1 MKGKIREVC
10 IYRIAENGIIEP
22 KVYYRDSPHEYCTN
36 DWLGVLAFCLTL
48 LSVMSLLLTQ
58 ISAVAFV
65 LTLTPLLCTAIVCK
79 VIQQR
84 LYQKYW
90 NELYLKTK
98 TPEQEKLREDYLAQ
112 RENQIK
118 TLEALKNTPIGKL
131 TFTQKERMEELD
143 YIIKYQEFR

>member
-1 MKGKIREVC
+1 MKDKIKEIC

-22 KVYYRDSPHEYCTN
+22 RVYYKDSPHEYCTN
-36 DWLGVLAFCLTL
+36 DWLGVLALCLTL
-48 LSVMSLLLTQ
+48 LSIMSLFLTQ

-112 RENQIK
+112 RENQIA

-131 TFTQKERMEELD
+131 TSAQKERMEKLE
-143 YIIKYQEFR
+143 YTIKYEEFR

>member
-22 KVYYRDSPHEYCTN
+22 RVYYRDSPHEYCTN
-36 DWLGVLAFCLTL
+36 DWLGVLALCLTL
-48 LSVMSLLLTQ
+48 LSVMSLFLTQ

-65 LTLTPLLCTAIVCK
+65 LTLTPLLCTAIVCE

-84 LYQKYW
+84 LYQRYW

-112 RENQIK
+112 RENQIA

-131 TFTQKERMEELD
+131 TSAQKERMEKLE
-143 YIIKYQEFR
+143 YTIKYEEFR

>member
-1 MKGKIREVC
+1 MKDEIREIC
-10 IYRIAENGIIEP
+10 IYRIAENGIIKP
-22 KVYYRDSPHEYCTN
+22 RVYYKDSPHEYCTN
-36 DWLGVLAFCLTL
+36 DRLGVLAFCLTL
-48 LSVMSLLLTQ
+48 LSVMSLFLTQ

-65 LTLTPLLCTAIVCK
+65 FTLTPLLCTAIVCK

-84 LYQKYW
+84 LYQKCW

-98 TPEQEKLREDYLAQ
+98 TPEQKKLREDYLAQ

-118 TLEALKNTPIGKL
+118 TLETLKNTPIGKL
-131 TFTQKERMEELD
+131 TPMQKERMEELD

>member
-36 DWLGVLAFCLTL
+36 DWLGVLTFCLTL
-48 LSVMSLLLTQ
+48 LSVMSLFLTQ

-65 LTLTPLLCTAIVCK
+65 LTLTPLLCTAIVCR

>member
-36 DWLGVLAFCLTL
+36 DWLGVLTFCLTL
-48 LSVMSLLLTQ
+48 LSVMSLFLTQ

-65 LTLTPLLCTAIVCK
+65 LTLTPLLCTATVCK

-98 TPEQEKLREDYLAQ
+98 TPEQEKLREDYLTQ

-131 TFTQKERMEELD
+131 TSTQKERMEELD

>member
-36 DWLGVLAFCLTL
+36 DWLGVLALCLTL
-48 LSVMSLLLTQ
+48 LSVMSLFLTQ
-58 ISAVAFV
+58 VSAVAFV

-79 VIQQR
+79 VIQQG

-98 TPEQEKLREDYLAQ
+98 TPEQEKLREDYLTQ

-118 TLEALKNTPIGKL
+118 TLETLKNTPIGKL

>member
-48 LSVMSLLLTQ
+48 LSVMSLFLTQ

-65 LTLTPLLCTAIVCK
+65 LTLTPLLCTAIICK

-98 TPEQEKLREDYLAQ
+98 TPEQEKLREDYLTQ

-118 TLEALKNTPIGKL
+118 TLETLKNTPIGKL
-131 TFTQKERMEELD
+131 TSTQKERMEELD

>member
-22 KVYYRDSPHEYCTN
+22 RVYYRDSPHEYCTN
-36 DWLGVLAFCLTL
+36 DWLGVLALCLTL
-48 LSVMSLLLTQ
+48 LSVMSLVLTR

-118 TLEALKNTPIGKL
+118 TLETLKNTPIGKL

>member
-10 IYRIAENGIIEP
+10 IYRIAENGVIEP
-22 KVYYRDSPHEYCTN
+22 RVYYRDSPHEYCTN
-36 DWLGVLAFCLTL
+36 DWLGVLALCLTL
-48 LSVMSLLLTQ
+48 LSVMSLFLTQ

-112 RENQIK
+112 RENQIA

-131 TFTQKERMEELD
+131 TSAQKERMEKLE
-143 YIIKYQEFR
+143 YTIKYQEFR

>member
-1 MKGKIREVC
+1 MKVKIKEVC
-10 IYRIAENGIIEP
+10 IYRIAENGIIKP
-22 KVYYRDSPHEYCTN
+22 RVYYKDSPHEYCTN
-36 DWLGVLAFCLTL
+36 DWLGALVPCLTL
-48 LSVMSLLLTQ
+48 LSIMSLFLNQ

-112 RENQIK
+112 RENQIA

-131 TFTQKERMEELD
+131 TSAQKERMEELD